1 MSYGIYT
8 QEGIKKGLIRIEED
22 ESNITYINQGITRN
36 YKNPEEKVQAEI
48 FCKLILW
55 QDC

>member
-8 QEGIKKGLIRIEED
+8 QEGIKKGLIRIAED

-36 YKNPEEKVQAEI
+36 YKNPEEKRDLSIYLYNQNSIV
-48 FCKLILW
+48 
-55 QDC
+55 